1 MKYDLTTDF
10 EAAKAAAGS
19 AIGGGELVVMP
30 TDTVYGVGA
39 DAFSPPA
46 VQRLLD
52 AKGRDRTMPPP
63 VLIGDA
69 ATIGALTVDVPAWVH
84 SMIEELWPGALT
96 IICRA
101 QPSLQWD
108 LGETRGTVALRV
120 PAHDRVRDILR
131 TTGPLAVSSAN
142 RTGLPP
148 ARDVDKAQAM
158 LGDTVSVYLDGGP
171 SSDASPSTI
180 LDVTRQTAQIL
191 RSGGVPIETL
201 HRFNNTIVP
210 PEDGPAG
217 SA

>member
-1 MKYDLTTDF
+1 MKYDVTTEF
-10 EAAKAAAGS
+10 EAAKEAVAAA
-19 AIGGGELVVMP
+19 ARAGELVVLP

-39 DAFSPPA
+39 DAFSAAA

-63 VLIGDA
+63 VLIGDS
-69 ATIGALTVDVPAWVH
+69 ATIAALTVDVPHWVQP
-84 SMIEELWPGALT
+84 MINELWPGALT

-131 TTGPLAVSSAN
+131 ATGPLAVSSAN

-148 ARDVDKAQAM
+148 ARDVEHAESM
-158 LGDTVSVYLDGGP
+158 LGETVSVYVDGG
-171 SSDASPSTI
+171 SSADAVPSTI
-180 LDVTRQTAQIL
+180 LDVTGSTAQIL
-191 RSGGVPIETL
+191 RTGAVSLTTL
-201 HRFNNTIVP
+201 HRFNNTILGP
-210 PEDGPAG
+210 DGG
-217 SA
+217 T